1 MTYNCTVQHALLY
14 IESYWYAITSFMLIS
29 QGKGNESNATI
40 YSIWSISAQL
50 AALFALITSAYLML

>member
-40 YSIWSISAQL
+40 WSISAQL